1 MNIRTPA
8 LLAAVLLAGC
18 SSMGYGTSGTR
29 GTTQSTLPQEGQ
41 QRDDIN
47 AANLPASHPQLADG
61 NTAWRAG

>member
-29 GTTQSTLPQEGQ
+29 GNTQSTPPQQGQ
-41 QRDDIN
+41 QRDDVN
-47 AANLPASHPQLADG
+47 AAVLPLGPAHVPDG